1 MIGEEEEER
10 EFLDDDTKSAMR
22 SRSNPL
28 AGAASVR
35 DLQFKGV
42 IPSDVQRTIIENRLR
57 ALLEQQSTAISSF
70 AKLPHSNDIT
80 KTQKDFSK
88 NTMKSLTMWA
98 NKKAES
104 HVVPDQIEQ
113 PEYYLKS
120 TLRQKEDFNLKLE
133 KIKS

>member
-1 MIGEEEEER
+1 MIGEEEER

-28 AGAASVR
+28 TGTASVR

-42 IPSDVQRTIIENRLR
+42 IPSDVQKAIIENRLR
-57 ALLEQQSTAISSF
+57 ALLEQQSTALSSF